1 MGFSKGVFVVEKGK
15 ILTEGINNMIRIKLL
30 FSIFAFFLISP
41 ESKAQVD
48 TLFAE
53 NSQNEQLISWNH
65 KYHETMTM
73 KLFLAQAEFDGK
85 YKRKDNGNST
95 VFLTFAEALE
105 VIKKID
111 NLTLGIPKIVYLVGW
126 QYNGHD
132 SKYPAW
138 FGVNERLKRA
148 EDDTAIESLKW
159 LMHEAKQYHTTV
171 SLHINMFDAYLDSPL
186 WDTYVE
192 HDIIARKKDGELKE
206 GEWGYPISY
215 AQEVKTG
222 FAQKRIDSLC
232 NLLPIENA
240 GTIHIDAFHSWAPIG
255 ERGPGKGPFIKEPI
269 SPYLGFSVEDEI
281 NAQKEIFKYWASKG
295 VDVTSETATFLRD
308 DDFAGLQPMTW
319 WVDWKLE
326 DYLTWPASF
335 YTGGEDRRVYGKIF
349 GSNAHGEPI
358 IRNDPEKLTGF
369 KKDFCTK
376 TVIWYYLNQHERKFV
391 VRDQENYSLHL
402 SDNLI
407 SRANK
412 EERTI
417 SQGDLKLV
425 ENADIFMPAPW
436 VNETTFIAYSEN
448 GYQDK
453 QWDLPEDWKSYTKA
467 GVWEIPLSGKE
478 QVGEVVIQGGKIIL
492 SLEPDQMVII
502 IPGK

>member
-1 MGFSKGVFVVEKGK
+1 V
-15 ILTEGINNMIRIKLL
+15 NRIKQLVT
-30 FSIFAFFLISP
+30 FFAIFLITQ

-48 TLFAE
+48 TLFAI
-53 NSQNEQLISWNH
+53 NVKNEQLISWNH
-65 KYHETMTM
+65 NYHETMTM

-85 YKRKDNGNST
+85 YKRKDNGHST
-95 VFLTFAEALE
+95 VYLTFAEALE

-111 NLTLGIPKIVYLVGW
+111 KLTLGIPKIVYLVGW

-138 FGVNERLKRA
+138 FGVNERLKRPK
-148 EDDTAIESLKW
+148 DDTAIESLKW

-215 AQEVKTG
+215 AQEMKTG

-232 NLLPIENA
+232 ALLPIEAA

-255 ERGPGKGPFIKEPI
+255 ERGPGRGPFIKEPI

-308 DDFAGLQPMTW
+308 DNFAGLQPMTW

-326 DYLTWPASF
+326 DYLSWPASF
-335 YTGGEDRRVYGKIF
+335 YTGGEDRRVYGKLF
-349 GSNAHGEPI
+349 GSNAHGEQI
-358 IRNDPEKLTGF
+358 IRNDPEELAGF

-376 TVIWYYLNQHERKFV
+376 TVVWYYLNQHDRKFV
-391 VRDQENYSLHL
+391 IRDRENFSLIL
-402 SDNLI
+402 SNNLI
-407 SRANK
+407 SKANN

-425 ENADIFMPAPW
+425 ENANIFMPAPW
-436 VNETTFIAYSEN
+436 VDRYSIIAFSEE
-448 GYQDK
+448 GYENK
-453 QWDLPEDWKSYTKA
+453 QWNLPKNWDSYIRA
-467 GVWEIPLSGKE
+467 VVWEMSLSGKK
-478 QVGEVVIQGGKIIL
+478 QVGEVEIQDGKIRL
-492 SLEPDQMVII
+492 SLEPDQMVIV
-502 IPGK
+502 IPCE